1 MLVCVCDIFFVHSSA
16 GVHTG
21 CFLACPLYFLF
32 FFSGEDMQGFEG
44 HVKVLSVF
52 ILKAVWTHGYVMN
65 RGVFWEIYSDCS
77 AENGFVRSLP
87 IINIGRILGI
97 YSGDQDEM
105 MAIDLGSDNSNG
117 EKYRDLRS
125 KQ

>member
-1 MLVCVCDIFFVHSSA
+1 MGL
-16 GVHTG
+16 
-21 CFLACPLYFLF
+21 
-32 FFSGEDMQGFEG
+32 SG
-44 HVKVLSVF
+44 
-52 ILKAVWTHGYVMN
+52 A
-65 RGVFWEIYSDCS
+65 
-77 AENGFVRSLP
+77 
-87 IINIGRILGI
+87 IINIGRTLGI